1 MLQTL
6 LPVLLP
12 ALTWITAAPGV
23 TRAIPTVPHDALYQ
37 RGEELAK
44 VIEGAGT
51 RKTNKGAHVVG
62 VLDRTYV
69 HVMESGLAHV
79 TRRRVWKALSD
90 RGGALLAVRRF
101 DYDPATNVI
110 RFLRIRVHRKGK
122 APLDYPGTRARDLAQ
137 PAGWIFW
144 KTRMKIVGLPRLRT
158 GDGLEVITY
167 SKGFQIAYLGRGG
180 GGRNS
185 GGDERYVPPMRGHY
199 YDTVLFSDD
208 RHPVKW
214 KTYRVTTP
222 RKKPLRFK
230 IYNGT
235 LTSSM
240 TFTKTRF
247 VYDFSRRDIPRYKRE
262 PRAPAASD
270 VVVKVVLA
278 TVARWPAK
286 SRWFYAVNKNQFR
299 ANPAI
304 RKKVREVLRGKVGRS
319 ARVTAL
325 LRWVAANIRY
335 RGLSMGKGEG
345 YTLHPGT
352 RVFAHRAGVC
362 KDIAS
367 MLVTMLRA
375 AGYGAYPAMTMA
387 GARVENVPADQFN
400 HCVVALKKKRG
411 GFQMLDPTW
420 APFSRQ
426 VWSNAER
433 PQHYLVGTPRGEKLQ
448 RMAPQKGADNQL
460 NVSAQTRLLGP
471 RGAVQ
476 ASIKVWG
483 TGYPDTGLRRQMGS
497 RYAPRNVRHFFERMA
512 GRVAVWARVTQYAF
526 GDFADLGR
534 RYSFRMTL
542 RASRYAQWGRGVVR
556 FRPVL
561 WNQLLSGAAGWVKA
575 TGAKR
580 RTQPVMLRST
590 LQQTWIERIE
600 LPKGTRLAKPF
611 QPVSM
616 SHPGASLL
624 VRAQRKGR
632 FLTLTTQLILD
643 RKIYPVAQHAGL
655 KKVVDGLRGLRRR
668 ALFLVRTK
676 R

>member
-1 MLQTL
+1 MVQTL

-12 ALTWITAAPGV
+12 ALGLIATAPSS
-23 TRAIPTVPHDALYQ
+23 THPKVPPDALYL
-37 RGEELAK
+37 RGENLAK
-44 VIEGAGT
+44 LIEAAGS

-69 HVMESGLAHV
+69 HVMPSGLAHV

-110 RFLRIRVHRKGK
+110 RFKRIRVHRKGK
-122 APLDYPGTRARDLAQ
+122 APKDYPGTWAKDLPQ

-144 KTRMKIVGLPRLRT
+144 KTRMKIVGLPRLWT
-158 GDGLEVITY
+158 GDALEVITY
-167 SKGFQIAYLGRGG
+167 SKGFQIAYLGI
-180 GGRNS
+180 
-185 GGDERYVPPMRGHY
+185 GDERYIPPMRGHY

-222 RKKPLRFK
+222 RSKPLRYK
-230 IYNGT
+230 VYNGT
-235 LTSSM
+235 LQSSM

-247 VYDFSRRDIPRYKRE
+247 VYDFSRRNIGRYKRE
-262 PRAPAASD
+262 PRAPYASD
-270 VVVKVVLA
+270 AVVKVVMA

-286 SRWFYAVNKNQFR
+286 SRWFYNVNKNQFG

-304 RKKVREVLRGKVGRS
+304 RRKVREVLRGKVGRR

-352 RVFAHRAGVC
+352 RVFSHRAGVC

-375 AGYGAYPAMTMA
+375 AGYPAYPAMTMA
-387 GARVENVPADQFN
+387 GSRVENVPADQFN
-400 HCVVALKKKRG
+400 HCVVALKRKRG

-420 APFSRQ
+420 APYSRQ
-426 VWSNAER
+426 LWSNAER
-433 PQHYLVGTPRGEKLQ
+433 PQHFLVGTPRGEKLG
-448 RMAPQKGADNQL
+448 RMTPQKGAANQL
-460 NVSAQTRLLGP
+460 NVSADTRLLG
-471 RGAVQ
+471 RSGAVQ
-476 ASIKVWG
+476 VSLKVWA
-483 TGYPDTGLRRQMGS
+483 TGYPDSGLRRQVGS
-497 RYAPRNVRHFFERMA
+497 RQAPGDVRHYFERIA
-512 GRVAVWARVTQYAF
+512 GRVAPWARVLKHSF
-526 GDFADLGR
+526 RDFADLGR

-542 RASRYAQWGRGVVR
+542 RVPRYAQWGRGVVR

-561 WNQLLSGAAGWVKA
+561 WNQLLSAQAGWVKA
-575 TGAKR
+575 TKAKR
-580 RTQPVMLRST
+580 RTQPVMLRSS
-590 LQQTWIERIE
+590 LQQTWNERIQ
-600 LPKGTRLAKPF
+600 LPVGYSLAAPF
-611 QPVSM
+611 KAVHL

-624 VRAQRKGR
+624 VSAGRKGR
-632 FLTLTTQLILD
+632 LLTITTQLILN
-643 RKIYPVAQHAGL
+643 RKIYPVSRYAGL

-668 ALFLVRTK
+668 SLYLVRTK

>member
-6 LPVLLP
+6 LPVILP
-12 ALTWITAAPGV
+12 ALSWIVAAPLS
-23 TRAIPTVPHDALYQ
+23 APSSKAPAVPPDALYLKD
-37 RGEELAK
+37 ENLAK
-44 VIEGAGT
+44 LIEGAGS
-51 RKTNKGAHVVG
+51 RKSNKGAHVVG

-69 HVMESGLAHV
+69 HVMPSGLAHM

-101 DYDPATNVI
+101 DWDPATNVI
-110 RFLRIRVHRKGK
+110 RFRRIRVHRKGK
-122 APLDYPGTRARDLAQ
+122 APKDYRGTRARDLPQ

-144 KTRMKIVGLPRLRT
+144 KTRMRIVGLPRLRV
-158 GDGLEVITY
+158 GDALEVITY
-167 SKGFQIAYLGRGG
+167 SKGFQIAYLG
-180 GGRNS
+180 

-222 RKKPLRFK
+222 RSVPLRYK
-230 IYNGT
+230 VYNGS
-235 LTSSM
+235 LTSSL

-247 VYDFSRRDIPRYKRE
+247 VYDFSRRNIPRYKRE
-262 PRAPAASD
+262 PRAPYVSD
-270 VVVKVVLA
+270 AVPKVVMA

-286 SRWFYAVNKNQFR
+286 SRWFYRVNRNQFR

-304 RKKVREVLRGKVGRS
+304 RSKVSEVLRGKVGRR

-352 RVFAHRAGVC
+352 RVFSHRAGVC

-375 AGYGAYPAMTMA
+375 AGYPAYPAMTMA
-387 GARVENVPADQFN
+387 GSRVEDVPADQFN

-426 VWSNAER
+426 LWSNAER
-433 PQHYLVGTPRGEKLQ
+433 PQHFLVGTPRGEKLQ
-448 RMAPQKGADNQL
+448 RMTPQKGAANQL
-460 NVSAQTRLLGP
+460 NISADTRLLG

-476 ASIKVWG
+476 VSLKVWG
-483 TGYPDTGLRRQMGS
+483 TGYADTGLRRQLGS
-497 RYAPRNVRHFFERMA
+497 RYAPGNVRHFFERMA
-512 GRVAVWARVTQYAF
+512 GRLAPWARVTKHAF
-526 GDFADLGR
+526 RDFADLGK

-561 WNQLLSGAAGWVKA
+561 WNQLLSSAAGWVRA
-575 TGAKR
+575 TKSKR
-580 RTQPVMLRST
+580 RTQPVMLRSSV
-590 LQQTWIERIE
+590 QQTWKERIT
-600 LPKGTRLAKPF
+600 LPAGYSLAAPF
-611 QPVSM
+611 KAVHV

-624 VRAQRKGR
+624 VRAKHKGR
-632 FLTLTTQLILD
+632 LLTITTQLILN
-643 RKIYPVAQHAGL
+643 RKIYPVTRYAGL

-668 ALFLVRTK
+668 HLYLVRTK